1 MKRQLFL
8 PVFSVLIVLGFGCAT
23 TITGPGAPEGSVPS
37 PKAAKVVE
45 TFEGTASWYGP
56 EFHGKK
62 TASGEVF
69 DMRDLTAAHKDLPL
83 GTTCIVTNLR
93 NNKSVTVRINDRG
106 PFVKDRVIDLSYAAA
121 KVVGMIDTGTAPV
134 RVEVLA
140 GGDTTGTE
148 PVAAPAVVET
158 PIETEAIVPPPAE
171 TIASAPTGTGTVPPP
186 TETGV
191 VFTVQVGSFSSKA
204 NADTLLAT
212 ISTSHTD
219 AYIEEFST
227 TESTYWR
234 VRVGKFTK
242 REDAEHAAA
251 DLTAAGYSVFITPK

>member
-1 MKRQLFL
+1 MKRQFFL
-8 PVFSVLIVLGFGCAT
+8 PFFSILILLAFGCAT
-23 TITGPGAPEGSVPS
+23 TITGPATPAGSVPPS
-37 PKAAKVVE
+37 KAAKVVD

-69 DMRDLTAAHKDLPL
+69 DMTDLTAAHKELAM

-134 RVEVLA
+134 RVEVIA
-140 GGDTTGTE
+140 EGDTAAGE
-148 PVAAPAVVET
+148 PVAAPAAVGT
-158 PIETEAIVPPPAE
+158 PIETEAI
-171 TIASAPTGTGTVPPP
+171 ASAPDETGTAAAP
-186 TETGV
+186 EEAGV
-191 VFTVQVGSFSSKA
+191 AFTVQVGSFSSKG
-204 NADTLLAT
+204 NADTLLET
-212 ISTSHTD
+212 LSTSHKD

-234 VRVGKFTK
+234 VRVGKFST
-242 REDAEHAAA
+242 REDAERTAAE
-251 DLTAAGYSVFITPK
+251 LTGAGYSVFITPK

>member
-1 MKRQLFL
+1 MMKRYLSMPFLF
-8 PVFSVLIVLGFGCAT
+8 VLTLLTFGCAT
-23 TITGPGAPEGSVPS
+23 TITGPAAPATSVSS

-69 DMRDLTAAHKDLPL
+69 DMTDLTAAHKELPM
-83 GTTCIVTNLR
+83 GTTCIVTNLK

-134 RVEVLA
+134 KVEVLA
-140 GGDTTGTE
+140 EGDTIAPE
-148 PVAAPAVVET
+148 PIGAPTVIDT
-158 PIETEAIVPPPAE
+158 PIETE
-171 TIASAPTGTGTVPPP
+171 TIASAPVATEAAAPAADKTGAVY
-186 TETGV
+186 
-191 VFTVQVGSFSSKA
+191 TVQVGSFSSKA
-204 NADTLLAT
+204 NADTLLET
-212 ISTSHTD
+212 LSSSHKD

-234 VRVGKFTK
+234 VRVGKFDT
-242 REDAEHAAA
+242 REDAERKAA
-251 DLTAAGYSVFITPK
+251 DLTGAGYSVFITPR

>member
-1 MKRQLFL
+1 MKRHVML
-8 PVFSVLIVLGFGCAT
+8 PLCSIVILCAFGCAT
-23 TITGPGAPEGSVPS
+23 TITGPAAPKGTAPS

-69 DMRDLTAAHKDLPL
+69 DMTDLTAAHKELPL

-140 GGDTTGTE
+140 GGDADIGD
-148 PVAAPAVVET
+148 PIAAPTVGGT
-158 PIETEAIVPPPAE
+158 PIETEI
-171 TIASAPTGTGTVPPP
+171 IASAPIAPATPAPVTGETGTVY
-186 TETGV
+186 TI
-191 VFTVQVGSFSSKA
+191 QVGSFSSKD
-204 NADTLLAT
+204 NADTLLDTLSAT
-212 ISTSHTD
+212 HKD

-227 TESTYWR
+227 TESSYWR
-234 VRVGKFTK
+234 VRVGKYPT
-242 REDAEHAAA
+242 REDAARTAAE
-251 DLTAAGYSVFITPK
+251 LTAAGYSVFITPR

>member
-1 MKRQLFL
+1 MKRQ
-8 PVFSVLIVLGFGCAT
+8 VFSALCSVMVLLAFGCAT
-23 TITGPGAPEGSVPS
+23 TITGPGAPGASIP
-37 PKAAKVVE
+37 PPGAAKVVD
-45 TFEGTASWYGP
+45 TFEGMASWYGP

-69 DMRDLTAAHKDLPL
+69 DMTDLTAAHKELPM

-140 GGDTTGTE
+140 GGDTTPEE

-158 PIETEAIVPPPAE
+158 PIETETIASAPVETGAAAPPPAE
-171 TIASAPTGTGTVPPP
+171 TGIVYTI
-186 TETGV
+186 
-191 VFTVQVGSFSSKA
+191 QVGSFSSKA
-204 NADTLLAT
+204 NADTLL
-212 ISTSHTD
+212 STLSSSRKD

-234 VRVGKFTK
+234 VRVGKFAT
-242 REDAEHAAA
+242 RDEAERTAA
-251 DLTAAGYSVFITPK
+251 DLTAAGYSVYITPK

>member
-1 MKRQLFL
+1 MKRQFIMPL
-8 PVFSVLIVLGFGCAT
+8 FSVLILCAFGCAT
-23 TITGPGAPEGSVPS
+23 TITGPAAPEGSVPS
-37 PKAAKVVE
+37 PKAARVVD

-69 DMRDLTAAHKDLPL
+69 DMTDLTAAHKELAL

-140 GGDTTGTE
+140 GGDTIAGE
-148 PVAAPAVVET
+148 PVVVPAVVET
-158 PIETEAIVPPPAE
+158 PIETEI
-171 TIASAPTGTGTVPPP
+171 IASAPVETGTAAAPA
-186 TETGV
+186 ETAV
-191 VFTVQVGSFSSKA
+191 LYTVQVGSFSSKE
-204 NADTLLAT
+204 NADTLLET
-212 ISTSHTD
+212 LSTSRKD
-219 AYIEEFST
+219 AYVEEFPT

-234 VRVGKFTK
+234 VRVGKFAA
-242 REDAEHAAA
+242 REDAERAAA
-251 DLTAAGYSVFITPK
+251 ELTAAGYSVFITPK